1 MKRWHK
7 SVDILLDTLA
17 ELAQHKLRT
26 LLTLLG
32 MIFGVGAVIAML
44 NIGEGAEREALKMID
59 SMGLHNLII
68 NAKEFDEK
76 ELQEQRKHS
85 VGLSI
90 RDGEITVNTIPFIE
104 SYSAQKT
111 IDTYSIFSAQGK
123 SNGEALGVSA
133 HFFALSKF
141 KLAEGRVLTKSD
153 DTRFSQVALMGA
165 TSAKQLFPL
174 GNAIGSNIKIN
185 HLWFKVVGVL
195 QAPFLKKEEFQG
207 IKLGG
212 EQNQVFIPL
221 NTALHKFPAKNL
233 SSEIS
238 SLKLQV
244 RDGVDPVAAAKAVSH
259 LLQRRHNKVD
269 DYNIVVPAA
278 LLAQQKQTQQIFNIV
293 MSCVAGISLLV
304 GGIGIMNIM
313 LATVLERTKEIGLLR
328 AVGATQKDIRTQF
341 MAESFT
347 ISIMGGLLGIL
358 FGILLS
364 ELISL
369 YSEWAVSWSLTA
381 IVLSFSIC
389 ALVGLVFGVYPAIK
403 ASKLDPIEALQ
414 SD

>member
-1 MKRWHK
+1 MKY
-7 SVDILLDTLA
+7 LAMFYDTLS

-44 NIGEGAEREALKMID
+44 NIGEGAEREAMKMIET
-59 SMGLHNLII
+59 MGLRNLIVDS
-68 NAKEFDEK
+68 KSFEEK
-76 ELQEQRKHS
+76 ELIEQRKHS
-85 VGLSI
+85 AGLSI
-90 RDGEITVNTIPFIE
+90 RDGEVALASLPFVEAFSGLKEIE
-104 SYSAQKT
+104 
-111 IDTYSIFSAQGK
+111 TYSIFSAFGQTK
-123 SNGEALGVSA
+123 STAVGVSPSY
-133 HFFALSKF
+133 FELSS
-141 KLAEGRVLTKSD
+141 LQVQAGRTLNEQDHIEYKQVTVLG
-153 DTRFSQVALMGA
+153 SQA
-165 TSAKQLFPL
+165 AKQLFP
-174 GNAIGSNIKIN
+174 NEDAIGQNVKIN
-185 HLWFKVVGVL
+185 HLWFKVVGVIHD
-195 QAPFLKKEEFQG
+195 PMLKKSEFQG
-207 IKLGG
+207 VKLGN
-212 EQNQVFIPL
+212 EQDQLFIPL
-221 NTALHKFPAKNL
+221 NTAIFKFQRKKL
-233 SSEIS
+233 SSELT
-238 SLKLQV
+238 SLKFRLTA
-244 RDGVDPVAAAKAVSH
+244 DVDSTQAASSIEH
-259 LLQRRHNKVD
+259 LLTRRHNEVD
-269 DYNIVVPAA
+269 DFTITVPAQ

-328 AVGATQKDIRTQF
+328 AVGATQKDIKMQF

-347 ISIMGGLLGIL
+347 ISILGGLIGVV

-364 ELISL
+364 EVIAM

-389 ALVGLVFGVYPAIK
+389 ALIGLTFGVYPAIK

>member
-1 MKRWHK
+1 MNAKE
-7 SVDILLDTLA
+7 LFLDTVA

-59 SMGLHNLII
+59 TMGLNNLIVEG
-68 NAKEFDEK
+68 KTFEEQ
-76 ELQEQRKHS
+76 ELKEQRKHS
-85 VGLSI
+85 AGLSI
-90 RDGEITVNTIPFIE
+90 RDGEVTVSSLPFVVD
-104 SYSAQKT
+104 YSAQKQV
-111 IDTYSIFSAQGK
+111 DTYSIFSSMSK
-123 SNGEALGVSA
+123 SDAKAVGVSA
-133 HFFALSKF
+133 NHFDLSKYD
-141 KLAEGRVLTKSD
+141 LAAGRFLSIED
-153 DTRFSQVALMGA
+153 NQAFAQVAVLGA
-165 TSAKQLFPL
+165 SAAKQLFPF
-174 GNAIGSNIKIN
+174 GKAIDQNIKIN

-195 QAPFLKKEEFQG
+195 DAPFLKKDEFQG

-212 EQNQVFIPL
+212 DQHQVFIPL
-221 NTALHKFPAKNL
+221 KTAIHKYPHKKL
-233 SSEIS
+233 VSEVS
-238 SLKLQV
+238 SLKLKL
-244 RDGVDPVAAAKAVSH
+244 DGDISPTEAAKAVSH
-259 LLQRRHNKVD
+259 LFQRRHNEVD
-269 DYNIVVPAA
+269 DYELIVPAA

-328 AVGATQKDIRTQF
+328 AIGATQKNIQVQF
-341 MAESFT
+341 VAESFT
-347 ISIMGGLLGIL
+347 ISILGGIL
-358 FGILLS
+358 GVVFGIVLS

-369 YSEWAVSWSLTA
+369 YSDWAVSWSLWA

-389 ALVGLVFGVYPAIK
+389 AMVGLTFGVYPAIK